1 MAARL
6 GNDDM
11 ADDLRTMTLRRD
23 VEDVS
28 DVYLLPLAD
37 DGAPDVPGGY
47 ILLPPPSSPPYV
59 LRFCI
64 EGTSPTCREGS
75 LWTNAP
81 AEGQSFV
88 RDRFREFKYVLSAAS
103 QLP

>member
-6 GNDDM
+6 GDD
-11 ADDLRTMTLRRD
+11 
-23 VEDVS
+23 EVS

-37 DGAPDVPGGY
+37 DGSPDVPGGY
-47 ILLPPPSSPPYV
+47 ILLPPPSNPPYV

-64 EGTSPTCREGS
+64 EGTSPICREGS

-88 RDRFREFKYVLSAAS
+88 RDRFREFKYVLSAAA
-103 QLP
+103 QPQAGLDVWRARR